1 MKFPVPAPRV
11 THTGFAVMTDGP
23 SEISVDSVVVRRF
36 DDATATSFTTDM
48 SKREA
53 RSFRRIVRLADL
65 EVGPAYLASAEDGAP
80 ILAALRIPGGP
91 KTAENRRSHFGR
103 AMPLVGERE
112 HFLAEV
118 WVAKS
123 VTPAGIS
130 AALGALAFLDPP
142 ATLART
148 VILVAEPSRRRSA
161 SNSSLLSALAGSGFT
176 PYIHCV
182 SQFNWKRPWRRRIDW
197 IGPPP
202 PARSVLSSTGVPGGT
217 SVAHAT
223 AAASSSRGTDS
234 GKPLAMPT
242 TLTQEVTP

>member
-1 MKFPVPAPRV
+1 MKFSVPAPRV

-23 SEISVDSVVVRRF
+23 SEVSVDSIVVRRL
-36 DDATATSFTTDM
+36 DDATATSFAAGM
-48 SKREA
+48 SKREG

-65 EVGPAYLASAEDGAP
+65 AVGPAYLASGEDGSP

-91 KTAENRRSHFGR
+91 KTADERRSHFGR

-123 VTPAGIS
+123 ATPAGIS

-142 ATLART
+142 ANLART
-148 VILVAEPSRRRSA
+148 VIMVAESSRRRSTA
-161 SNSSLLSALAGSGFT
+161 NTSLLSALAGSGFT

-182 SQFNWKRPWRRRIDW
+182 SQFNWKRPWRRRVDW

-202 PARSVLSSTGVPGGT
+202 PARSVISSTGAAGGT
-217 SVAHAT
+217 SVAQATHAHEPVVVSD
-223 AAASSSRGTDS
+223 SSN
-234 GKPLAMPT
+234 PT
-242 TLTQEVTP
+242 TMPFGLTREVTP